1 MVEFAETF
9 DTMRM
14 RNGRNRNS
22 KVSNW
27 LKPLTIVELQLRVI
41 DLSIRREFHAS
52 IDFAMKNTKEK
63 TLNGSHM
70 DKMCLP

>member
-1 MVEFAETF
+1 M
-9 DTMRM
+9 
-14 RNGRNRNS
+14 
-22 KVSNW
+22 
-27 LKPLTIVELQLRVI
+27 PLTIVELQLRVI